1 MVPEIKIRKK
11 ARVRI
16 SCNRNTKMKKKK
28 KKQSSYVNLTIIK
41 NGNDENHKRR
51 EVKFPEASQQHK
63 T

>member
-1 MVPEIKIRKK
+1 
-11 ARVRI
+11 
-16 SCNRNTKMKKKK
+16 MKKKK